1 MPNREHPLGYSGAQ
15 PPYEDEF
22 DETDLPIRNRSRAE
36 RRSKSLKKLAEPER
50 EPARR
55 LRKPDGSETFRCRHC
70 RNMVGPTLSG
80 GRHRNH
86 CPICLYSLH
95 VDGKTPGDRASE
107 CRSLMAPIGLYT
119 RPGGEQAIVHRCLGC
134 GFVRHNRVAADDSP
148 FVLEQLEEID
158 LPDASDG
165 DFGE

>member
-1 MPNREHPLGYSGAQ
+1 VWSPDD
-15 PPYEDEF
+15 DEF
-22 DETDLPIRNRSRAE
+22 EEEVELPVRHRSRAE
-36 RRSKSLKKLAEPER
+36 RRAKTLKKLAEPER

-55 LRKPDGSETFRCRHC
+55 VRKPDGSETFRCRHC

-95 VDGKTPGDRASE
+95 VDGKTPGDRASD
-107 CRSLMAPIGLYT
+107 CRSLMEPIGLYT
-119 RPGGEQAIVHRCLGC
+119 RPSGEEAIVHRCLGC

-148 FVLEQLEEID
+148 FLLDQLKEIE
-158 LPDASDG
+158 LPDAAEG
-165 DFGE
+165 DDRE

>member
-1 MPNREHPLGYSGAQ
+1 VGRSGAHI
-15 PPYEDEF
+15 PYDDEL
-22 DETDLPIRNRSRAE
+22 DDAALPIRNRSRPE
-36 RRSKSLKKLAEPER
+36 RRLKPLKKLADPER
-50 EPARR
+50 ETARR

-70 RNMVGPTLSG
+70 RTMVGPTLSG

-95 VDGKTPGDRASE
+95 VDGKTPGDRASD
-107 CRSLMAPIGLYT
+107 CRSLMAPIGLHT
-119 RPGGEQAIVHRCLGC
+119 RPSGEQAIVHRCLGC

-158 LPDASDG
+158 LPEAVDG
-165 DFGE
+165 DLSE

>member
-1 MPNREHPLGYSGAQ
+1 LGYLGAQ
-15 PPYEDEF
+15 PPYDDEF
-22 DETDLPIRNRSRAE
+22 DEVELPIRNRSRAE
-36 RRSKSLKKLAEPER
+36 RRSKSLKKLADPEH

-55 LRKPDGSETFRCRHC
+55 IRKPDGSETFRCRHC

-80 GRHRNH
+80 GKHRNH

-95 VDGKTPGDRASE
+95 VDGKTPGDRASD

-119 RPGGEQAIVHRCLGC
+119 RPSGEEAIVHRCLGC

-148 FVLEQLEEID
+148 FVLQQLEEID
-158 LPDASDG
+158 LPDAADG
-165 DFGE
+165 DSDE